1 MPLLWGIEKHILLEA
16 ARKVDEV
23 MNKTEVAI
31 ITELVLWCSRKCY
44 KSRIEKAK
52 EGTMVEKENG
62 STSKAIKQRPW
73 AY

>member
-1 MPLLWGIEKHILLEA
+1 
-16 ARKVDEV
+16 

-31 ITELVLWCSRKCY
+31 ITELVLQWSRKCY